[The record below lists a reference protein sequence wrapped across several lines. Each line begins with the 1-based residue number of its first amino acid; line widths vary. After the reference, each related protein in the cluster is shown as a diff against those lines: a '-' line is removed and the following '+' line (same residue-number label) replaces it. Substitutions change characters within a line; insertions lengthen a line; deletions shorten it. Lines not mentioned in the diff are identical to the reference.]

1 MWYKWVNT
9 ISLYSIN
16 IIQRCFNLPIIPLPY
31 LTKGIPYLVLVFVN
45 RSQSIKINVTASLFT
60 KYYIHGSL
68 MPSIF
73 KESHSKEAFS
83 ARVVLLDTIV
93 FRVAMRFLPPDR
105 WSKKNSKRRE
115 KKAAVL
121 LTSSSKNLIRSV
133 PVWLMWSK
141 AQEYTLGD
149 RTF

>member
-1 MWYKWVNT
+1 M
-9 ISLYSIN
+9 IYS
-16 IIQRCFNLPIIPLPY
+16 QLFDSP
-31 LTKGIPYLVLVFVN
+31 TVEMSHLVLTFVN

-60 KYYIHGSL
+60 KYYVHGSL

-93 FRVAMRFLPPDR
+93 FRVAMRFLLDR

-115 KKAAVL
+115 KKAAAHFVFPKIL
-121 LTSSSKNLIRSV
+121 SDLYLYQCGLCGQKLKN
-133 PVWLMWSK
+133 
-141 AQEYTLGD
+141 TLWD
-149 RTF
+149 SLF

>member
-1 MWYKWVNT
+1 
-9 ISLYSIN
+9 
-16 IIQRCFNLPIIPLPY
+16 
-31 LTKGIPYLVLVFVN
+31 
-45 RSQSIKINVTASLFT
+45 
-60 KYYIHGSL
+60 

-93 FRVAMRFLPPDR
+93 FRVAMCFLPPDR
-105 WSKKNSKRRE
+105 WSKNLKTQSGVKKRP
-115 KKAAVL
+115 L

-141 AQEYTLGD
+141 AREYTMGQYILD
-149 RTF
+149 SHTIALRQSTDALHN